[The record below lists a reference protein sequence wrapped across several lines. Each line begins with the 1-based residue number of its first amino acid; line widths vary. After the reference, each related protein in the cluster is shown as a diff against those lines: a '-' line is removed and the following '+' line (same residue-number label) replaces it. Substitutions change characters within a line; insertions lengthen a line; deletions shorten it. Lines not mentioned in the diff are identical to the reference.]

1 MNIPPDNA
9 VEVSKAVSLLAR
21 MRDSLRSMQIYSRTW
36 NADDLLAWTTLL
48 LNPNRMFTG
57 QQDEIDP
64 VWDETKFLSEQ
75 MIETR
80 TSIKVL
86 DSGSGLRFGNRAA
99 GIA

>member
-1 MNIPPDNA
+1 
-9 VEVSKAVSLLAR
+9 
-21 MRDSLRSMQIYSRTW
+21 
-36 NADDLLAWTTLL
+36 
-48 LNPNRMFTG
+48 MFTG